1 MYTHGSLTVD
11 PKDKGV
17 SSTEWFVRKSLLEN
31 GVKCFNLR
39 ALHFKNVNDKYMRN
53 YVEQT

>member
-1 MYTHGSLTVD
+1 MNTHGSLTVD

-17 SSTEWFVRKSLLEN
+17 SSTKWFVRKSLLEN
-31 GVKCFNLR
+31 GVKCFNPR
-39 ALHFKNVNDKYMRN
+39 ALHFKNVNDKYVRN